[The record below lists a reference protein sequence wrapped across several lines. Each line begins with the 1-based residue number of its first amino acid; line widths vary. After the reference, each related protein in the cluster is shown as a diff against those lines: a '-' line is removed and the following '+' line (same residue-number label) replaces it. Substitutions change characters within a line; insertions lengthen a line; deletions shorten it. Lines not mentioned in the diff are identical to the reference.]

1 MQNSYHQKVNA
12 LLDKF
17 NKLLTDND
25 LSNLLYRYKTS
36 C

>member
-17 NKLLTDND
+17 NRLLTDND
-25 LSNLLYRYKTS
+25 LSNLQSYGK
-36 C
+36 